1 MYGRTRLILLVLLAS
16 AAYSQSLFPSGLARF
31 AGKDNSAYTGDNGPA
46 YYGKLRAAAAL
57 ARDAAG
63 NLYITEAARIRKIDN
78 RGIITTL
85 APANNPGGIAV
96 DSHGIL
102 YFSENQLAIRRLA
115 PDGTLTTVVNAA
127 GIGPQGLAI
136 DPRDARDRLYFT
148 DVLGRRVRMLN
159 ADGSTTIVAGT
170 GSAGTGGEGGP
181 ATAADLTAPW
191 QLAFDPAGN
200 LYVADALRLLKI
212 DTRGTLTK
220 IADVTA
226 NGVAVDAAG
235 NVYAASAGLSKI
247 TPDGVVHPVT
257 AIATGCSAP
266 TTVVANSVLL
276 SPAGNL
282 YVLTFALLQQISPD
296 GKLTTLAGAGPNL
309 FTGDG
314 GPAANATFA
323 APAGIAFD
331 RAGRLYVADSGNNRV
346 RAIDATGTVRT
357 IAGDGAPTYDQD
369 PSCLADNDSFL
380 SSPQAVAVDS
390 AGNVYIADTGKNRV
404 RKIAADGA
412 QSTFASGLQQP
423 IGVAVDVS
431 GNVYVGEKGKRVIR
445 IDSKGAAT
453 PVANARVSGTLV
465 VDAAGSVLI
474 SATYEIDRLR
484 PDGMLVPVAGTGQP
498 TQTVAGRFQET
509 IVNAAGV
516 TIDSAGNIY
525 VADSG
530 KPAIQRTSAA
540 CAIVADTDPQLQAP
554 SGIAFDAAGNVYIAD
569 SAAGTIWKAA
579 VSPPPAGEGPT
590 PRIAANPVRSAAP
603 ALVPPPPFE
612 PNHSGPTV
620 VAQEAIAPGE
630 LIRISGACIGPFDPV
645 AASFDTAGRL
655 PNSLGEVQVAIAG
668 FAVPLISVS
677 AGDIVAVAPYGLEG
691 VSGDNILLGLRYR
704 GALDQN
710 TITVQS
716 ANPALFTTN
725 LATDGPAVALN
736 QDGSLNSATRPAAR
750 GSVISLWATGTGQTL
765 PSSVDGQAAPVGT
778 LLRTKLPVTV
788 AIGGRDAEVQ
798 FAGAAPGFA
807 GLTQINVRVPA
818 AAASGSVPVT
828 MTVGGTP
835 LNQGSI
841 TIWVSE

>member
-1 MYGRTRLILLVLLAS
+1 MYGRARLILLVLLPS

-46 YYGKLRAAAAL
+46 YYGKFRTPAAL

-63 NLYITEAARIRKIDN
+63 NLYIAEAARLRKIDT

-85 APANNPGGIAV
+85 TTANNPGGIAV
-96 DSHGIL
+96 DSRGTL
-102 YFSENQLAIRRLA
+102 YFTENQSAIRRLA
-115 PDGTLTTVVNAA
+115 PDGTLTTFVSAA
-127 GIGPQGLAI
+127 GVAPQGLAI
-136 DPRDARDRLYFT
+136 DARDQLYFT
-148 DVLGRRVRMLN
+148 DVSGRRVRMLK
-159 ADGSTTIVAGT
+159 ADGSTAIVAGT

-181 ATAADLTAPW
+181 ATAADLTVPW
-191 QLAFDPAGN
+191 QLAFDAAGN
-200 LYVADALRLLKI
+200 LYVADSLRLLKI
-212 DTRGTLTK
+212 DPRGRLTK
-220 IADVTA
+220 IADVTV

-235 NVYAASAGLSKI
+235 IVYAASTGLSKI
-247 TPDGVVHPVT
+247 TPDGVVHSVT
-257 AIATGCSAP
+257 ATAAGCSAP

-276 SPAGNL
+276 DPAGNL

-323 APAGIAFD
+323 SPAGIAFD

-346 RAIDATGTVRT
+346 RAIDSNGTVRT

-369 PSCLADNDSFL
+369 AACLADNDTFL
-380 SSPQAVAVDS
+380 RNPQAVAVDS
-390 AGNVYIADTGKNRV
+390 AGSVYIADTGKNRI

-423 IGVAVDVS
+423 IGIAVDAA
-431 GNVYVGEKGKRVIR
+431 GNVYVGEKGKRVLR

-453 PVANARVSGTLV
+453 AVATARVSGTLA
-465 VDAAGSVLI
+465 VDAAGGVLI

-498 TQTVAGRFQET
+498 AQTVAGRFQET

-516 TIDSAGNIY
+516 TIDSAGNIF

-530 KPAIQRTSAA
+530 KPAIQRTSTA
-540 CAIVADTDPQLQAP
+540 CAIAADNPPQLEAP
-554 SGIAFDAAGNVYIAD
+554 SGIAFDSAGNLYIAD
-569 SAAGTIWKAA
+569 SRAGTIWKAA
-579 VSPPPAGEGPT
+579 AFPPPAGEAPT
-590 PRIAANPVRSAAP
+590 PHIAISPVRSAAP

-612 PNHSGPTV
+612 PNHFGPTV
-620 VAQEAIAPGE
+620 AAQEAVAPGE

-645 AASFDTAGRL
+645 AATFDASGRL
-655 PNSLGEVQVAIAG
+655 PNSLGDVQVAISG
-668 FAVPLISVS
+668 FAVTLISVS
-677 AGDIVAVAPYGLEG
+677 AGDIVAVVPYGLDG
-691 VSGDNILLGLRYR
+691 VSGADILLGLRYR
-704 GALDQN
+704 GVLDQN
-710 TITVQS
+710 TITVQPV
-716 ANPALFTTN
+716 NPALFTTN
-725 LATDGPAVALN
+725 LTTDGPAVALN
-736 QDGSLNSATRPAAR
+736 QDGSLNSASQPASL

-778 LLRTKLPVTV
+778 LLRVKLPVTV
-788 AIGGRDAEVQ
+788 SIGGQDAEIQ

-818 AAASGSVPVT
+818 NAAPGSALVK

-841 TIWVSE
+841 MIWVSQ